1 MNAINQFFL
10 KILLLPSGLYRRMG
24 VDIRH
29 LKAILTAKLM
39 MDDRRPNPIQQA
51 KRTKSN
57 KPVTAATLG
66 IIFFTTIMGCVFLVS
81 FAVGK
86 DYITRLTIYF
96 SFYIFV
102 LASTLITDFTSV
114 LIDIRDNMII
124 LPKPIND
131 KTFLLARLLHIMI
144 HVSKMVLPL
153 SIPAMIYMGIK
164 EGMAGI
170 FPFIL
175 LVPAAT
181 LFTIFLINALYVFIL
196 KVTTPEKFKNIISY
210 FQIFFAIFFY
220 GGYQLV
226 PRLISKAALE
236 NHTVTS
242 SAWACLTPPYWFAGS
257 WTFLRY
263 LDFSFPLPIYFL
275 LSIAL
280 PAVSVWVVIKYF
292 APSFNQKLSL
302 ISGSD
307 GDGAPAKANSKGI
320 ISTTSAYITQISKWI
335 TKEGAERMA
344 FLHTWKITGR
354 SRDFKMKVYPS
365 LGYLVVY
372 IVIMFLNTKNK
383 VSISDIRDQVHGGK
397 FIFIGLIYF
406 SSFILVMA
414 LRQITYSDKYKAA
427 WIYYIT
433 PVKTPGELIIGA
445 VKAAIVKFYFP
456 MAAITSVVAIAIVGP
471 KVIPNLLL
479 GMANQL
485 LITAVVAYLS
495 IRELPFSTQQ
505 SNASKGGAFIK
516 GLFSMLIPMVIA
528 VGHYFLYSNMPVIIL
543 FLILSTIAC
552 WLLMDAIKNKS
563 WDKISVGNYD

>member
-1 MNAINQFFL
+1 MNFINKFFL
-10 KILLLPSGLYRRMG
+10 KLLLLPAGLYTRMG
-24 VDIRH
+24 VDMRH

-39 MDDRRPNPIQQA
+39 MDDRRPSPIQQA
-51 KRTKSN
+51 QSRKSK

-66 IIFFTTIMGCVFLVS
+66 IIFFTAIMGCVFLVS

-144 HVSKMVLPL
+144 HISKMVLPL
-153 SIPAMIYMGIK
+153 SIPALIYMGIK
-164 EGMAGI
+164 EGMAGL
-170 FPFIL
+170 FPFL
-175 LVPAAT
+175 LLIIAAT

-236 NHTVTS
+236 NYTITS
-242 SAWACLTPPYWFAGS
+242 SSWAFITPPYWFAGS
-257 WTFLRY
+257 WQCLRY
-263 LDFSFPLPIYFL
+263 LDFSFPLPLFFM
-275 LSIAL
+275 LSLAV
-280 PAVSVWVVIKYF
+280 PAFSIWVVIKYF
-292 APSFNQKLSL
+292 APSFNQKLSM

-307 GDGAPAKANSKGI
+307 GDGAPAKANSKGV
-320 ISTTSAYITQISKWI
+320 ISTTSAYITQMAQWL
-335 TKEGAERMA
+335 TKAGAERMA
-344 FLHTWKITGR
+344 FLYTWKMTGR

-372 IVIMFLNTKNK
+372 IVIMFLNTRNK
-383 VSISDIRDQVHGGK
+383 ISMSDIRDQVRGGK

-414 LRQITYSDKYKAA
+414 LRQIIYSDKYKAS
-427 WIYYIT
+427 WIYYIA
-433 PVKTPGELIIGA
+433 PVKTPGHLIVGA

-456 MAAITSVVAIAIVGP
+456 MLAITSVAAISIVGP

-479 GMANQL
+479 GMSNQL
-485 LITAVVAYLS
+485 LITSIVAYLT
-495 IRELPFSTQQ
+495 IRELPFSSQQ
-505 SNASKGGAFIK
+505 SNASKGGTFIK
-516 GLFSMLIPMVIA
+516 GLFSMLIPMGIA
-528 VGHYFLYSNMPVIIL
+528 VAHYFVYTNMPVIIL
-543 FLILSTIAC
+543 ALILSMIAC
-552 WLLMDAIKNKS
+552 WLMFDAVKNKS
-563 WDKISVGNYD
+563 WSSITVGNYE

>member
-1 MNAINQFFL
+1 MNIINKFFL
-10 KILLLPSGLYRRMG
+10 RILLLPAGLYRNMG

-39 MDDRRPNPIQQA
+39 MDDRRPSPIQQA
-51 KRTKSN
+51 QRRKSN
-57 KPVTAATLG
+57 KPVNAATLG
-66 IIFFTTIMGCVFLVS
+66 IMFFTTIMGCVFLVS

-86 DYITRLTIYF
+86 DYITRFTIYF

-114 LIDIRDNMII
+114 LIDVRDNMII

-131 KTFLLARLLHIMI
+131 KTFLLARLLHILI

-153 SIPAMIYMGIK
+153 SIPAMIYLGIK
-164 EGMAGI
+164 EGLAGVL
-170 FPFIL
+170 PFIV
-175 LVPAAT
+175 LVIAVT
-181 LFTIFLINALYVFIL
+181 FFTIFLINALYVFIL

-226 PRLISKAALE
+226 PRLISKAALA
-236 NHTVTS
+236 NYTITS
-242 SAWACLTPPYWFAGS
+242 SSWAFLTPPYWFAGS

-263 LDFSFPLPIYFL
+263 LDTSFPLPIYFI
-275 LSIAL
+275 LSIAI
-280 PAVSVWVVIKYF
+280 PALSIWVVIKYF
-292 APSFNQKLSL
+292 APSFNQKLSM

-307 GDGAPAKANSKGI
+307 GDSAPAKANSRGI
-320 ISTTSAYITQISKWI
+320 ISTTSAYITQMSRWL

-344 FLHTWKITGR
+344 FLQTWKITGR

-372 IVIMFLNTKNK
+372 IVIMFLNTRNK
-383 VSISDIRDQVHGGK
+383 ISFSDIQNEVGSGK
-397 FIFIGLIYF
+397 FIFIGIIYF

-414 LRQITYSDKYKAA
+414 LRQLVYSDKYKAS

-433 PVKTPGELIIGA
+433 PVKTPGELISGA
-445 VKAAIVKFYFP
+445 VKAMMVKFYFP
-456 MAAITSVVAIAIVGP
+456 MVALTSIAAISIIGP

-479 GMANQL
+479 GMCNQV
-485 LITAVVAYLS
+485 LITAIIAYLT
-495 IRELPFSTQQ
+495 IRDLPFSSQQ
-505 SNASKGGAFIK
+505 SNASRGGTFIK
-516 GLFSMLIPMVIA
+516 GLFSMLIPMCIA
-528 VGHYFLYSNMPVIIL
+528 VGHYFLYSNLPVIIL
-543 FLILSTIAC
+543 FLILSAIGC
-552 WLLMDAIKNKS
+552 WLVLDAVKS
-563 WDKISVGNYD
+563 RSWNAINTGNYE